1 MVYLR
6 DFLSFL
12 GKRVLGTVAIM
23 FGVVVIVFL
32 ISHALN
38 PDPASLWAGEKAR
51 VTTIAAIKAE
61 YHLNQ
66 PFAVQ
71 LYYFIID
78 TFTGN
83 FGTDPVTGQSISQE
97 IFSHG
102 FNTIELVV
110 AALIFTIILG
120 VVLGYISGMHFSTKI
135 DALIRTVYLAT
146 WATPYYLGA
155 IGAILLFSFV
165 IPILPSGAMYS
176 PGLVPPHPI
185 TGIGLIDS
193 LLEGNFT
200 DFVSGLQHLVLPA
213 GVLALLDF
221 GIITR
226 VTRSSVLDVR
236 WSTQVK
242 SARARG
248 VPDGIANRRHI
259 LRNAL
264 IDATTVSAVMFGW
277 MLSGTIIV
285 EEIFGWPG
293 IGDFAYQAIVNFD
306 YPALIPVV
314 IFFTFGVVIA
324 NFLADVTYSLLDPRI
339 SLGTAQ
345 TQG

>member
-1 MVYLR
+1 MVYLK

-12 GKRVLGTVAIM
+12 GKRAIGAVAIM

-51 VTTIAAIKAE
+51 VTTIDTIKAE

-66 PFAVQ
+66 PLGVQ
-71 LYYFIID
+71 LYYFIIS

-83 FGTDPVTGQSISQE
+83 FGTDPVTGQSIAQE

-102 FNTIELVV
+102 FNTIELVLASLV
-110 AALIFTIILG
+110 ITVILG

-135 DALIRTVYLAT
+135 DAMIRTVYLAT

-155 IGAILLFSFV
+155 IGAILLFSLV

-176 PGLVPPHPI
+176 PGLTPPHSI

-193 LLEGNFT
+193 LLELNFA

-248 VPDGIANRRHI
+248 VPDGVANRRHI

-285 EEIFGWPG
+285 EEIFTWPG
-293 IGDFAYQAIVNFD
+293 IGDFAYKAIVNFD

>member
-1 MVYLR
+1 MVYLK

-12 GKRVLGTVAIM
+12 GKRVLGAIAIM

-51 VTTIAAIKAE
+51 VTTIAAIEAE
-61 YHLNQ
+61 YHLTQ
-66 PFAVQ
+66 PLGTQ
-71 LYYFIID
+71 LYYFIVD
-78 TFTGN
+78 AFTGN
-83 FGTDPVTGQSISQE
+83 FGTDPVTGLNIGQE
-97 IFSHG
+97 ILSHG

-110 AALIFTIILG
+110 VALIFTVILG
-120 VVLGYISGMHFSTKI
+120 VALGYISGMHFSTKI
-135 DALIRTVYLAT
+135 DALIRTIYLAT

-155 IGAILLFSFV
+155 IAAIFVFSFL
-165 IPILPSGAMYS
+165 IPILPSGAMYA
-176 PGLVPPHPI
+176 PGLTPPQPI

-193 LLEGNFT
+193 LLELNFT

-213 GVLALLDF
+213 GVLAILDF

-242 SARARG
+242 SALARG
-248 VPDGIANRRHI
+248 VPDRIANRRHI

-293 IGDFAYQAIVNFD
+293 IGYFAYQAIVDFD
-306 YPALIPVV
+306 YPALISVV
-314 IFFTFGVVIA
+314 IFFTFGVIIA
-324 NFLADVTYSLLDPRI
+324 NFLADVAYSLLDPRI
-339 SLGTAQ
+339 ALGSAQ
-345 TQG
+345 SQG

>member
-1 MVYLR
+1 MVYLK

-12 GKRVLGTVAIM
+12 GKRALGAIAIM
-23 FGVVVIVFL
+23 FGVVIIIFL
-32 ISHALN
+32 ISHLLT
-38 PDPASLWAGEKAR
+38 PDPAALWAGERAR
-51 VTTIAAIKAE
+51 ASTIAAVKIE

-66 PFAVQ
+66 PLDVQ
-71 LYYFIID
+71 LYYFIIN

-83 FGTDPVTGQSISQE
+83 FGIDPVTGQSIAQE
-97 IFSHG
+97 LFFHG
-102 FNTIELVV
+102 FNTIELVL
-110 AALIFTIILG
+110 ASLIITVLMG
-120 VVLGYISGMHFSTKI
+120 VVLGYISGMRYSTKI

-155 IGAILLFSFV
+155 IGAILIFSV
-165 IPILPSGAMYS
+165 ALPILPSGAMYAA
-176 PGLVPPHPI
+176 GLAPPHPI
-185 TGIGLIDS
+185 TGIGLIDA
-193 LLEGNFT
+193 LLELNFP
-200 DFVSGLQHLVLPA
+200 DFVSGLQHLILPA
-213 GVLALLDF
+213 AVLAILDF
-221 GIITR
+221 GIVTR

-248 VPDGIANRRHI
+248 VPDAKANRRHI

-293 IGDFAYQAIVNFD
+293 IGDFAYNAITSSD

-339 SLGTAQ
+339 SLGSAQ

>member
-12 GKRVLGTVAIM
+12 GKRLVGAVAIM
-23 FGVVVIVFL
+23 VGVVVIVFL
-32 ISHALN
+32 ISHVLN
-38 PDPASLWAGEKAR
+38 SDPAALWSGEKAHYS
-51 VTTIAAIKAE
+51 TIAATKAE
-61 YHLNQ
+61 YGLNL
-66 PFAVQ
+66 PLDVQ
-71 LYYFIID
+71 LYHFLINSF
-78 TFTGN
+78 TFN
-83 FGTDPVTGQSISQE
+83 FGTDPVTGQNIAQE
-97 IFSHG
+97 LFFHG
-102 FNTIELVV
+102 LNTVELVLV
-110 AALIFTIILG
+110 ALLITILMG
-120 VVLGYISGMHFSTKI
+120 VVLGYISGMRFSTKI
-135 DALIRTVYLAT
+135 DTLIRTFYLAS

-155 IGAILLFSFV
+155 IGAILLFSV
-165 IPILPSGAMYS
+165 AIHILPSGAMYS
-176 PGLVPPHPI
+176 PNLTPPHPI

-193 LLEGNFT
+193 LIELNFP
-200 DFVSGLQHLVLPA
+200 DFVSGLQHIILPA

-221 GIITR
+221 GIISR
-226 VTRSSVLDVR
+226 VTRSSVLDFR

-248 VPDGIANRRHI
+248 VPDSVANRRHV

-293 IGDFAYQAIVNFD
+293 IGQFAYNAIVDFD
-306 YPALIPVV
+306 YPALIPIV
-314 IFFTFGVVIA
+314 IFFTFGVVAA

>member
-12 GKRVLGTVAIM
+12 GKRALGALAIM

-32 ISHALN
+32 ISHLLN
-38 PDPASLWAGEKAR
+38 PDPAALWAGEKAR
-51 VTTIAAIKAE
+51 VTTVAAIKAE

-66 PFAVQ
+66 PLDLQ
-71 LYYFIID
+71 LYYFIVN

-83 FGTDPVTGQSISQE
+83 FGTDPVTGQNIAQE
-97 IFSHG
+97 LFFHG

-110 AALIFTIILG
+110 ASLIITVIMGIA
-120 VVLGYISGMHFSTKI
+120 LGYIAGMRYSTKI

-155 IGAILLFSFV
+155 IGVILIFSV
-165 IPILPSGAMYS
+165 ALPVLPSGAMYA
-176 PGLVPPHPI
+176 PGLAPPHPI

-193 LLEGNFT
+193 LLELNFR
-200 DFVSGLQHLVLPA
+200 DFLSGLQHMILPA
-213 GVLALLDF
+213 AVLAVLDF
-221 GIITR
+221 GIVTR

-242 SARARG
+242 FALARG
-248 VPDGIANRRHI
+248 VPDPKANRRHI

-285 EEIFGWPG
+285 EEIFAWPG
-293 IGDFAYQAIVNFD
+293 IGDFAYNAIVQSD

-339 SLGTAQ
+339 SLGTAR

>member
-1 MVYLR
+1 MVYLK

-12 GKRVLGTVAIM
+12 GRRIIGTIAIL
-23 FGVVVIVFL
+23 FGVVVIIFL
-32 ISHALN
+32 ISHVLN
-38 PDPASLWAGEKAR
+38 PDPAALWAGEKAR
-51 VTTIAAIKAE
+51 VTTIAAIEAE

-66 PFAVQ
+66 PLGTQ
-71 LYYFIID
+71 LYYFIIN

-83 FGTDPVTGQSISQE
+83 FGIDPVTGVSIEQE
-97 IFSHG
+97 IFFHG
-102 FNTIELVV
+102 LNTVELVLTSLV
-110 AALIFTIILG
+110 ITIAMGI
-120 VVLGYISGMHFSTKI
+120 VLGYISGMHFSTKI
-135 DALIRTVYLAT
+135 DALIRTFYLAT

-155 IGAILLFSFV
+155 VAAILIFSV
-165 IPILPSGAMYS
+165 AIPILPSGAMYA
-176 PGLVPPHPI
+176 PGLNPPHVI

-193 LLEGNFT
+193 LLELNFA
-200 DFVSGLQHLVLPA
+200 DFFSGLRHLILPA

-221 GIITR
+221 GIVTR

-248 VPDGIANRRHI
+248 VPEGKANRRHI

-277 MLSGTIIV
+277 MLSGTIII
-285 EEIFGWPG
+285 EEIFAWPG
-293 IGDFAYQAIVNFD
+293 IGDFAYNAIVSFD

-324 NFLADVTYSLLDPRI
+324 NFAADIAYSLLDPRI
-339 SLGTAQ
+339 TLGSAQ
-345 TQG
+345 SQG

>member
-1 MVYLR
+1 MVYLK

-12 GKRVLGTVAIM
+12 GKRALGTVAIM
-23 FGVVVIVFL
+23 FGVVIIVFL
-32 ISHALN
+32 ISHVLN

-51 VTTIAAIKAE
+51 VATIAAIKAE

-66 PFAVQ
+66 PLSTQ
-71 LYYFIID
+71 LYYFIIN

-83 FGTDPVTGQSISQE
+83 FGTDPVTGQNIAQE
-97 IFSHG
+97 LFFHG
-102 FNTIELVV
+102 LNTIELVV
-110 AALIFTIILG
+110 ASLILTIILG
-120 VVLGYISGMHFSTKI
+120 VALGYISGMRFSTKI
-135 DALIRTVYLAT
+135 DTLIRTVYLAT

-155 IGAILLFSFV
+155 IGAILLFSV
-165 IPILPSGAMYS
+165 AIPILPSGAMYS
-176 PGLVPPHPI
+176 PGLISPHSI

-193 LLEGNFT
+193 LLELNFA
-200 DFVSGLQHLVLPA
+200 DFVSGLQHLLLPA

-226 VTRSSVLDVR
+226 VTRSSVLDFR

-285 EEIFGWPG
+285 EEIFAWPG
-293 IGDFAYQAIVNFD
+293 IGDFAYNAIVNAD

-314 IFFTFGVVIA
+314 IFFTFGVVVA
-324 NFLADVTYSLLDPRI
+324 NFLADLTYSLLDPRI
-339 SLGTAQ
+339 SLGAAQ